1 MKTLFKM
8 LSDYGKFNYEQI
20 KESIPEPNE
29 ESRYVVYYGSLME
42 PSTTTKTKTNK
53 IKQYPKFEKPI
64 TL

>member
-1 MKTLFKM
+1 MKILFKM

-42 PSTTTKTKTNK
+42 PSTTTKTNKTMH
-53 IKQYPKFEKPI
+53 YSKFEKPI